1 MDDKITI
8 IEGPPPAFEDV
19 HEGWPLGLN
28 ESPTLHKLALTRLR
42 TFNGPSLVERCY
54 RAWHKK
60 NTIQLEFRAADG
72 LIHKT
77 PIVASRTMEIED
89 GQGGGAAGADTR
101 DGGAPSTAR
110 GATHETDQRHPE
122 EPLVSREVEMAPGG
136 GMQRDRRAPGEEEQ
150 QNAHP
155 VAVRDGLNNA

>member
-8 IEGPPPAFEDV
+8 IEGPPPTFEDV

-54 RAWHKK
+54 RAWHKQQ
-60 NTIQLEFRAADG
+60 TIQLEFRAADG

-77 PIVASRTMEIED
+77 PIVASRTMEAED
-89 GQGGGAAGADTR
+89 GQLILLWVRFTEQEALLELGAEDDQV
-101 DGGAPSTAR
+101 DGDDD
-110 GATHETDQRHPE
+110 DQD
-122 EPLVSREVEMAPGG
+122 S
-136 GMQRDRRAPGEEEQ
+136 
-150 QNAHP
+150 P
-155 VAVRDGLNNA
+155 V